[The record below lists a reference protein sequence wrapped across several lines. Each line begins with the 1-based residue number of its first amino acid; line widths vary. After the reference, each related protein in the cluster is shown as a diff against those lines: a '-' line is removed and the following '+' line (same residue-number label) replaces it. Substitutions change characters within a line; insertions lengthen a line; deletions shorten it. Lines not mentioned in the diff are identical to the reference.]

1 MRTTDRKGRNTK
13 ASGQLTID
21 NCMYKQNNV
30 IRDKSFEF
38 SVRIVNLY
46 KYLTTE
52 KRETVLSKQVLRSG
66 TSIGANVCEALQG
79 FSTADFIAKLNI
91 SLKEAFETDYWL
103 RLLHR
108 TGYIEDNQFDSIVVD
123 CQELIKIL
131 TSIIKSTKNN

>member
-1 MRTTDRKGRNTK
+1 
-13 ASGQLTID
+13 
-21 NCMYKQNNV
+21 MYKQNNV

-108 TGYIEDNQFDSIVVD
+108 TGYIEDKQFDSIVAD
-123 CQELIKIL
+123 CQELIRIL
-131 TSIIKSTKNN
+131 TSMIKSTKNNN